1 MGKEKP
7 LVASNGD
14 MLITMFKLF
23 DYQQKLVNGTRQA
36 LAEGNKG
43 VLIVSPPGSGKSVV
57 IAEIA
62 RLTTEKGGEVLF
74 FVHRKELVN
83 QIKDS
88 FIKQGVNLNNCT
100 IMTVGKVANRLETIP
115 KPNLIIIDEAHH
127 TRAKSYMKI
136 VNYFKDVPRLG
147 FTATPWRMSGKG
159 FNDLYSSIVQ
169 GPQVE
174 WLIEHNH
181 LDDYTYVSRIL
192 GKKDLLKVS
201 STSDY
206 TNNSMNQYVKSMN
219 FGNMIKTYKEF
230 AKDRKTIVYVPS
242 IESARLIVSKFK
254 ENGFDAVKVDSK
266 TNKADRERIMNDFK
280 IGKIKILVN
289 VDLISEGF
297 DVPDCSCVIMLRPT
311 KSLVLYLQ
319 QAMRCM
325 RYQPHKKAIIIDHV
339 GNFKSEEKVKVK
351 YFGINN
357 EIKTKIKKFPFGFPR
372 DKRNWTINGRS
383 KPTLSGDKGP
393 PIKTCIFCFAIIPA
407 NSRVCPICGKKV
419 PIKVKEKERSA
430 ISVLNLE
437 DETKMK
443 VLDSPDKHSDLF
455 RTTYIVTQ
463 DPSTFNTYKQFLD
476 YAKAKHYKPGWAYYH
491 AKAKGLIR

>member
-1 MGKEKP
+1 MYQ
-7 LVASNGD
+7 
-14 MLITMFKLF
+14 LF
-23 DYQQKLVNGTRQA
+23 DYQQKLVDGARKA
-36 LAEGNKG
+36 LAEGHQG

-100 IMTVGKVANRLETIP
+100 IDTVIKIANRLNRIP
-115 KPNLIIIDEAHH
+115 KPSLIIVDEAHH
-127 TRAKSYMKI
+127 TRARSYIKI
-136 VNYFKDVPRLG
+136 INHFSDVPLLG
-147 FTATPWRMSGKG
+147 FTATPWRMNGKG
-159 FNDLYSSIVQ
+159 FNDIYSSMVE

-174 WLIEHNH
+174 WLIEHKH
-181 LDDYTYVSRIL
+181 LADYTYVSRIL
-192 GKKDLLKVS
+192 GNKKILKS
-201 STSDY
+201 NSISDY
-206 TNNSMNQYVKSMN
+206 TGRSMDQFIKSIN
-219 FGNMIKTYKEF
+219 FGNMIDTYKQF
-230 AKDRKTIVYVPS
+230 AENRKTIVYAPS
-242 IESARLIVSKFK
+242 VKSANTIASKFK
-254 ENGFDAVKVDSK
+254 DNGFNAVEVNAK
-266 TNKADRERIMNDFK
+266 TNKLERAKIMKDFK
-280 IGKIKILVN
+280 AGKIKILVN

-325 RYQPHKKAIIIDHV
+325 RYRPNKKAIIIDHV
-339 GNFKSEEKVKVK
+339 GNFETKERVKVK
-351 YFGINN
+351 YFGQDN
-357 EIKTKIKKFPFGFPR
+357 EIKTKVEKYSFGFPR

-383 KPTLSGDKGP
+383 KPTRSGDKGP

>member
-1 MGKEKP
+1 
-7 LVASNGD
+7 
-14 MLITMFKLF
+14 MFKLF
-23 DYQQKLVNGTRQA
+23 DYQQKLVNSTRQA
-36 LAEGNKG
+36 LAEGHKG

-62 RLTTEKGGEVLF
+62 RLATKNGKQILF
-74 FVHRKELVN
+74 TVNRKELVS
-83 QIKDS
+83 QIKNS

-100 IMTVGKVANRLETIP
+100 IMTVGKVANRLEKIP
-115 KPNLIIIDEAHH
+115 KPDLIIIDEAHH
-127 TRAKSYMKI
+127 TRAKSYEKI
-136 VNYFKDVPRLG
+136 INYFSDVPLLG
-147 FTATPWRMSGKG
+147 FTATPWRMNGKG
-159 FNDLYSSIVQ
+159 FNDLYSSLVE

-174 WLIEHNH
+174 WLIEHH
-181 LDDYTYVSRIL
+181 RLADYTYVSRIL

-206 TNNSMNQYVKSMN
+206 TNRSMNQYIKSMN
-219 FGNMIKTYKEF
+219 FGNMIKTYEEF
-230 AKDRKTIVYVPS
+230 AKDRKTIVYAPS
-242 IESARLIVSKFK
+242 IESAKLIVRKFK
-254 ENGFDAVKVDSK
+254 ENGFNAVKVDSK
-266 TNKADRERIMNDFK
+266 THKVEREEILNNFK
-280 IGKIKILVN
+280 IGKTKIIVN

-357 EIKTKIKKFPFGFPR
+357 EIKTKVKKYPFGFPR
-372 DKRNWTINGRS
+372 DKRNWTIYGRT
-383 KPTLSGDKGP
+383 KPTLSNSNKGP
-393 PIKTCIFCFAIIPA
+393 AITTCDYCYAVIPA
-407 NSRVCPICGKKV
+407 NAVVCPICGEKLLKK
-419 PIKVKEKERSA
+419 KKEI
-430 ISVLNLE
+430 ISRFNLDDDTE
-437 DETKMK
+437 ME

-455 RTTYIVTQ
+455 KTTYILTQ
-463 DPSTFNTYKQFLD
+463 DPSTFTTFKQ
-476 YAKAKHYKPGWAYYH
+476 YSEYGKARGYKPGWAYYH

>member
-1 MGKEKP
+1 MYQ
-7 LVASNGD
+7 
-14 MLITMFKLF
+14 LF
-23 DYQQKLVNGTRQA
+23 DYQQKLVDGARKA

-43 VLIVSPPGSGKSVV
+43 VLVVSPPGSGKSIV

-62 RLTTEKGGEVLF
+62 RLATKNGKQILF
-74 FVHRKELVN
+74 TVNRKELVS
-83 QIKDS
+83 QIKNS
-88 FIKQGVNLNNCT
+88 FVKQGVDLSNCT
-100 IMTVGKVANRLETIP
+100 IMTVGKVANRLEKIP
-115 KPNLIIIDEAHH
+115 KPDLIIIDEAHH
-127 TRAKSYMKI
+127 TRAKSYEKI
-136 VNYFKDVPRLG
+136 INYFKDVPLLG

-159 FNDLYSSIVQ
+159 FNDLYSSLVE

-174 WLIEHNH
+174 WLIEHNR
-181 LDDYTYVSRIL
+181 LADYTYVSRIL

-206 TNNSMNQYVKSMN
+206 TNRSMNQYIKSMN
-219 FGNMIKTYKEF
+219 FGNMIKTYEEF
-230 AKDRKTIVYVPS
+230 AKDRKTIVYAPS
-242 IESARLIVSKFK
+242 IESAKLIVRKFK
-254 ENGFDAVKVDSK
+254 ENGFNAVKVDSK
-266 TNKADRERIMNDFK
+266 THKTEREEILNNFK
-280 IGKIKILVN
+280 IGKTKIIVN

-357 EIKTKIKKFPFGFPR
+357 EIKTKVKKYPFGFPR
-372 DKRNWTINGRS
+372 DKRNWTIYGRT
-383 KPTLSGDKGP
+383 KPTLSNSNKGP
-393 PIKTCIFCFAIIPA
+393 AITTCDYCYAVIPA
-407 NSRVCPICGKKV
+407 NSVVCPICGEKLLKK
-419 PIKVKEKERSA
+419 KEI
-430 ISVLNLE
+430 ISRFNLDDDTE
-437 DETKMK
+437 MK

-455 RTTYIVTQ
+455 KTTYILTQ
-463 DPSTFNTYKQFLD
+463 DPSTFTTFKQ
-476 YAKAKHYKPGWAYYH
+476 YSEYGKARGYKPGWAYYH